1 MCLACYIGIRDLLE
15 NQKMLTFRQIV
26 TSLGLLAIAGG
37 VQAAPIILNGDH
49 FTVSYDDAQ
58 AGIYGQ
64 GSLSGSLNTLYFQ
77 PTTLAALSGGS
88 PASTQAPLQL
98 TFNINPGYAF
108 AGFTFTERGDYFLF
122 GAGAVSVA
130 ASVEAMNAANSA
142 STTLNL
148 ASGSSFTQTGAA
160 TPWQLTGSLS
170 AQGLG
175 LPQTLLVTLD
185 NSLLADAASG
195 NLAFIQKTYA
205 GFNVT
210 TVAAPAA
217 VPEPSSWVL
226 LFAGMLA
233 ALLAGVPRRTM
244 HV

>member
-1 MCLACYIGIRDLLE
+1 MLVGWHCNRLE
-15 NQKMLTFRQIV
+15 NQKMLPFRKV
-26 TSLGLLAIAGG
+26 LSSLGLLAIAG
-37 VQAAPIILNGDH
+37 VAQAAPIILNGDH
-49 FTVSYDDAQ
+49 FTVSYESSQ
-58 AGIYGQ
+58 AGLYGQ
-64 GSLSGSLNTLYFQ
+64 GALSGSLNTLYFQ
-77 PTTLAALSGGS
+77 PTALAALSGGT

-98 TFNINPGYAF
+98 TFSINPGYAF

-122 GAGAVSVA
+122 GAGAVNVA
-130 ASVEAMNAANSA
+130 ASVEAENTAT
-142 STTLNL
+142 STSTLL
-148 ASGSSFTQTGAA
+148 SLTSGSSLTRTGAA

-205 GFNVT
+205 GFNVA

-217 VPEPSSWVL
+217 VPEPSSWAL

-233 ALLAGVPRRTM
+233 ALLTGVRRRTM

>member
-1 MCLACYIGIRDLLE
+1 LLSGTRDLLE
-15 NQKMLTFRQIV
+15 DQKMLTLRKV
-26 TSLGLLAIAGG
+26 LSSLGLLAIAGV

-77 PTTLAALSGGS
+77 PTAFSALSGGS
-88 PASTQAPLQL
+88 PVSTQAPLQL

-122 GAGAVSVA
+122 GTGAVNVA
-130 ASVEAMNAANSA
+130 ASVEAENTAT
-142 STTLNL
+142 STSTLL
-148 ASGSSFTQTGAA
+148 SLTSGSSLTRTGAA

-185 NSLLADAASG
+185 NSLFADAASG
-195 NLAFIQKTYA
+195 NLAFIQKTYV
-205 GFNVT
+205 GFNVA

-217 VPEPSSWVL
+217 VVPEPSSWAL

-233 ALLAGVPRRTM
+233 ALMVGTRRHTM
-244 HV
+244 RV